1 MAKIQKAPILPTS
14 PRDPTGVDRLERG
27 AMLEFGRR
35 MRKIR
40 NAYVAALG
48 RIPAE
53 LAVNKRYAYRLDQAI
68 LALVLGDAA
77 RETEAQLLEGGEL
90 GVWFFSAYAL
100 AAYQRGTAQTFA
112 NLAQQSAAYKAGQ
125 DSLANILR
133 SEPYRRRIA
142 LIAAREYEEMQG
154 LSGTVKANMA
164 RILTDG
170 IGRGQNPRVIA
181 KALTEQAGIETRRAN
196 RIARTEITTALRRAR
211 WDESDEAAEQYGLR
225 VMLMHYSALSP
236 TTRESHAA
244 RHARLYTVDE
254 VRDWY
259 AEGAN
264 SINCKCSQV
273 EVLVDA
279 DGKPLAPVIIARAR
293 ATKKKMEAR
302 DYAWAKEAA

>member
-1 MAKIQKAPILPTS
+1 MARAPILPAS
-14 PRDPTGVDRLERG
+14 PADPTSVDRLERG

-77 RETEAQLLEGGEL
+77 READAQLLEGGEL

-181 KALTEQAGIETRRAN
+181 KALTEQAGIEARRAN

-244 RHARLYTVDE
+244 RHAKLYTSDE

-259 AEGAN
+259 SQGAE

-273 EVLVDA
+273 EVMVDA
-279 DGKPLAPVIIARAR
+279 DGKPLAPTIIDRAKS
-293 ATKKKMEAR
+293 TKTKMEAR
-302 DYAWAKEAA
+302 GYAWAKE

>member
-1 MAKIQKAPILPTS
+1 MMTMARAPILPAS
-14 PRDPTGVDRLERG
+14 PADPTGVDRVERG

-35 MRKIR
+35 LRKIR
-40 NAYVAALG
+40 DAYVAALE

-53 LAVNKRYAYRLDQAI
+53 PAVNKRYAYRLDQAI

-77 RETEAQLLEGGEL
+77 RETDAQLLEGGEH
-90 GVWFFSAYAL
+90 GVWFFSAYVL
-100 AAYQRGTAQTFA
+100 TAYQRGTAQTFA
-112 NLAQQSAAYKAGQ
+112 NLAQQSVAYKAGQ

-133 SEPYRRRIA
+133 SDPYRRRIA

-154 LSGTVKANMA
+154 LSGAVKANMA

-170 IGRGQNPRVIA
+170 IGRGKSPRVIA
-181 KALTEQAGIETRRAN
+181 KALTEQAGIEARRAN
-196 RIARTEITTALRRAR
+196 RIARTEITMALRRAR
-211 WDESDEAAEQYGLR
+211 WDESDEAAERYGLR
-225 VMLMHYSALSP
+225 TKLMHYSALSP

-244 RHARLYTVDE
+244 RHAKLYTSDE

-259 AEGAN
+259 SEGAN

-279 DGKPLAPVIIARAR
+279 DGKPLAPAVIERAKS
-293 ATKKKMEAR
+293 TKTKMEAR
-302 DYAWAKEAA
+302 GYAWAKE